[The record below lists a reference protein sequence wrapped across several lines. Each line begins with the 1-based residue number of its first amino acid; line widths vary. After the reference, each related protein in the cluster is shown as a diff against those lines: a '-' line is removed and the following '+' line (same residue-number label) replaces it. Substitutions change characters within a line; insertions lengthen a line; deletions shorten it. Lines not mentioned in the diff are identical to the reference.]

1 VTKEDDMRRQ
11 ISTLVLAGLLGGAL
25 VATTAAAQAPPTTA
39 PAPKADKQHMMGR
52 LQQRLG
58 LTPEQVQAFQA
69 AHQRQHETMKQLFPA
84 LRQARIDLRQLAL
97 NGGADD
103 AIQAKAQEVQRLT
116 NDMLQARVKALQEV
130 APILT
135 PEQREK
141 LAQIEYQGG
150 RHRGPRGPRPS

>member
-1 VTKEDDMRRQ
+1 MRRQ

-25 VATTAAAQAPPTTA
+25 VASTAAAQTAPAAP
-39 PAPKADKQHMMGR
+39 PAPKAEGQHMMGR

-69 AHQRQHETMKQLFPA
+69 AHQRQFATMKQLYPA
-84 LRQARIDLRQLAL
+84 LRQARTDLRQLAL
-97 NGGADD
+97 NGGAED
-103 AIQAKAQEVQRLT
+103 AIQAKSLEIQRIT

-150 RHRGPRGPRPS
+150 RHRGPRAPRPS